1 MRTKSWA
8 QWLQYRKCQQ
18 SSYFSRILIKLVAF
32 GSVFQPRVCR
42 GGKNKHCQMFPGI
55 QRPGFD
61 TAITCHRIT
70 SNSEDTDLDV
80 ACRSPIW
87 SLCATVPRKT
97 LLVYEQ
103 DQFHSVICMAR
114 RGLYNLPAQV
124 PTLPV
129 SPSEASSDVGGPL
142 LGSSCTSAPIYPAAR
157 GAFYRWERP
166 CPQEGSGGA
175 IWRNLSGPN
184 ANFMIRK
191 IFFGLMVLENLF
203 LENHAIRTCCWL
215 SVQ

>member
-55 QRPGFD
+55 QRLGFD

-114 RGLYNLPAQV
+114 RGLYNLP
-124 PTLPV
+124 
-129 SPSEASSDVGGPL
+129 D
-142 LGSSCTSAPIYPAAR
+142 
-157 GAFYRWERP
+157 RWERP

-215 SVQ
+215 SLQ